1 MWVGEK
7 ELAEVPKEATKPAGK
22 EEVSYIVKGS
32 VKEFLKKAG
41 KRTDPDTFAEL
52 NKIVEGKLKRAVVRA
67 DKNKRSTV
75 RPEDL

>member
-1 MWVGEK
+1 LSEM
-7 ELAEVPKEATKPAGK
+7 PKEAGKPAGKEK

-32 VKEFLKKAG
+32 VKEFFKKSG
-41 KRTDPDTFAEL
+41 KRTDPDSFAEL
-52 NKIVEGKLKRAVVRA
+52 NKIVQEHLKKAVHRA